1 MRDHVLVVG
10 AGVSG
15 LTTAVQL
22 AESGFPVTVWSS
34 GTGSATTSY
43 AAGATWSP
51 YLVEWTDRTRAWSF
65 RTLEM
70 LRELATDPAT
80 GVRLV
85 LGMEAAPGPVEPP
98 EWHDQL
104 AGFEMVTDL
113 PAEFTVGWRFV
124 APVVTM
130 PAYLDYLRARAVTA
144 GATLEER
151 TVDRLDVAPVVVNC
165 AGIGAR
171 ELVPDAHL
179 TPVRGQVV
187 IAENPGL
194 TEWFVGMSEPPVY
207 HFPHGDTVVLGGTA
221 QAGDAT
227 TAPDLELAEAIRD
240 RCAQVEPRLKDVPI
254 VGHRVGLRPVRR
266 TVRLERER
274 IGDTEVIHNYG
285 HGGAGITLS
294 WGCAAEIEQMLR

>member
-10 AGVSG
+10 AGVCG

-22 AESGFPVTVWSS
+22 AESGRRVAVWSS

-65 RTLEM
+65 RTLET
-70 LRELATDPAT
+70 LRELAADPAT

-85 LGMEAAPGPVEPP
+85 PGVEAAPGPVGPP
-98 EWHDQL
+98 EWQDRL

-113 PAEFTVGWRFV
+113 PKEFTVGWRFV
-124 APVVTM
+124 APVVHM
-130 PAYLDYLRARAVTA
+130 PTYLDYLRKRAVAA
-144 GATLEER
+144 GVTVEQR
-151 TVDRLDVAPVVVNC
+151 TVDRLDLAPVVVNC

-171 ELVPDAHL
+171 ELVPDEQL

-194 TEWFVGMSEPPVY
+194 TEWFVGESEPPVY
-207 HFPHGDTVVLGGTA
+207 FFPHGDTVLMGGTA
-221 QAGDAT
+221 QAGDAA
-227 TAPDLELAEAIRD
+227 TAPDRELAEAIRD
-240 RCAQVEPRLKDVPI
+240 RCAEIEPRLKDAPI
-254 VGHRVGLRPVRR
+254 VGHRVGLRPVRP
-266 TVRLERER
+266 TVRLELER
-274 IGDTEVIHNYG
+274 IGDSEVVHNYG
-285 HGGAGITLS
+285 HGGAGVTLS
-294 WGCAAEIEQMLR
+294 WGCAGEVDRLLR